1 MNKMNISMKG
11 YGENTATFNADGI
24 VCASHTVKMANNL
37 TVAPC
42 QDGDDFIGV
51 AVNIRNALA
60 CVQLDGYTKV
70 TFSGTAPAVGYCS
83 LVADGNGGVKVS
95 EGAREYLVTDV
106 DAVNGTAGII
116 L

>member
-1 MNKMNISMKG
+1 MNISMKG
-11 YGENTATFNADGI
+11 YGENTATFNTDGI
-24 VCASHTVKMANNL
+24 VCASHTVKMADNF

-42 QDGDDFIGV
+42 QADDEFIGI
-51 AVNIRNALA
+51 AVNMRNGIA

-70 TFSGTAPAVGYCS
+70 TFSGAAPAVGYCS
-83 LVADGNGGVKVS
+83 LVADGNGGVKFS

-106 DAVNGTAGII
+106 DAVNSTAGII